1 VKKNRH
7 PGKLT
12 LNVLNTSSTASPE
25 SQAATDSSL
34 QFSTHDPRLVIEE
47 IACAIAEA
55 QAALFAGRIHDLDRS
70 MVRQQNLCAL
80 LKGLQEEPFP
90 SVPPSDIDRR
100 ALAQTARQVRQQN
113 LILGAVL
120 RRMRRHL
127 DTLRNLLRGLS
138 LTYEPTRLRAPGR
151 EG

>member
-1 VKKNRH
+1 MKKNLH

-25 SQAATDSSL
+25 FQAATDPSL
-34 QFSTHDPRLVIEE
+34 QNLHSRPATVMEE

-55 QAALFAGRIHDLDRS
+55 QAALFAGRIHDLEAA

-80 LKGLQEEPFP
+80 LQGLQGKPL
-90 SVPPSDIDRR
+90 SLVPPSDNDR
-100 ALAQTARQVRQQN
+100 ALAQTAQQVRQQN
-113 LILGAVL
+113 LVFGAAL

-138 LTYEPTRLRAPGR
+138 LTYEPARLRAPGR